1 MKKSD
6 IFNEQGKRK
15 CECTFS
21 KIFRL
26 NPNLTAISAY
36 EDGRILECN
45 EAFLDSFGYK
55 KVDIIGKTALELGIW
70 INKEDRL
77 RYIDALRESGSIKDL
92 ELNIRVKSGEIRNYS
107 VVSHIIEADGMKCI
121 LDFFKDI
128 TEKNAAEKEL
138 LKSEREFRGIFEQ
151 AAVGIC
157 YLSLEGRFIKTNN
170 KFCQIV
176 GYTKEELIDMN
187 FKQITHPEDLE
198 KDLKLYYKTLNNE
211 LKTYAVEKR
220 YIRKDSS
227 IVWTSLT
234 VSLSLDENLKPQYR
248 IAAVIDIT
256 EKKLQDE
263 AIKKMNEELEKRVE
277 ERTKALQYA
286 LDKLQK
292 RDRQRKIAED
302 HLREAYIFNRKVIE
316 CSPIGIMT
324 YNSEGQCVSVND
336 EVVRISGGTREELLK
351 QNFKYNETWKEY
363 NLYDAAMKA
372 LSTGKEERV
381 TVNMVTTF
389 GNKVWL
395 ECKFVQFSMK
405 EEPHL
410 LFLSNDISNQK
421 IMENEI
427 ALFFDTALDMLCIY
441 DFDGYFRRISPTWS
455 KTLGWSEEE
464 LYSKPFIEFVNEED
478 RTKTIDVL
486 KSLSAGGQVVRF
498 ENRYLCKDG
507 TYRWLAWNSY
517 GYLERKII
525 IATARDITESKH
537 TEEILRNA
545 KEMAEKADKAKSEFL
560 VNMSHEIR
568 TPLNA
573 IIGFSEILYSE
584 ENNEKHKNYLESIN
598 IAGNSLLNII
608 NDILD
613 LSKIEAGMMKLQVI
627 PINPRRML
635 EEIERIFRM
644 KISQKGLQFC
654 IEVDSEIPDTLLL
667 DEARIRQVLLNLVGN
682 AVKFTDKGYIRLSLK
697 KHFSSPVYQD
707 KINLAISVEDTGIG
721 IQESDLESIFESFKQ
736 QHGQNNRKYGGT
748 GLGLSI
754 SKRLAEMMN
763 GRLTVESVVGKGS
776 VFTLIIQDVNVS
788 NLKPVSENNNESQI
802 TKILFENKKVLI
814 ADDVDSNR
822 ILLKEILEKV
832 GLQVVMAQNGFEALD
847 ILSKEKPDLI
857 IMDIMMPE
865 MDGIEA
871 TKKIKSSKDTSSI
884 PIIALTATLKFED
897 DRSIDSVQ
905 FDGAIYKPVTISRLL
920 EEIKKFIPSIKEK
933 STENRELVIK
943 NESTLSPLLAKQ
955 LMDSI
960 YPYVSK
966 LKIAV
971 KGTVAEELAEL
982 LITLGEKHNIKYL
995 YEKGVE
1001 LKKAVGYFDIIK
1013 INECVVH
1020 LGYWLNKLIHAG
1032 GDM

>member
-21 KIFRL
+21 KIFML
-26 NPNLTAISAY
+26 NPNLIAISEY

-55 KVDIIGKTALELGIW
+55 KVDIIGRTALELGIW

-77 RYIDALRESGSIKDL
+77 RYIDALRKNGSIKDL
-92 ELNIRVKSGEIRNYS
+92 EINIRVKSGEIRNYS
-107 VVSHIIEADGMKCI
+107 VVSQIIEADGMKCI

-128 TEKNAAEKEL
+128 TEKNVAEKEL

-176 GYTKEELIDMN
+176 GYTREELIDMN

-198 KDLKLYYKTLNNE
+198 KDLKLYYKILNNE
-211 LKTYAVEKR
+211 LETYTVEKR

-227 IVWTSLT
+227 IVWVSLT

-263 AIKKMNEELEKRVE
+263 AIKK
-277 ERTKALQYA
+277 
-286 LDKLQK
+286 
-292 RDRQRKIAED
+292 
-302 HLREAYIFNRKVIE
+302 
-316 CSPIGIMT
+316 
-324 YNSEGQCVSVND
+324 
-336 EVVRISGGTREELLK
+336 
-351 QNFKYNETWKEY
+351 
-363 NLYDAAMKA
+363 
-372 LSTGKEERV
+372 
-381 TVNMVTTF
+381 
-389 GNKVWL
+389 
-395 ECKFVQFSMK
+395 
-405 EEPHL
+405 
-410 LFLSNDISNQK
+410 

-427 ALFFDTALDMLCIY
+427 TLFFDTALDMLCIY

-464 LYSKPFIEFVNEED
+464 LYSKPFIEFVHEED
-478 RTKTIDVL
+478 KTKTIDVL
-486 KSLSAGGQVVRF
+486 KRLNTGGQVVRF

-517 GYLERKII
+517 GYLERRII

-560 VNMSHEIR
+560 ANMSHEIR

-584 ENNEKHKNYLESIN
+584 ENDEKHKNYLESIN

-627 PINPRRML
+627 PINPRKIL

-667 DEARIRQVLLNLVGN
+667 DETRIRQVLLNLVGN
-682 AVKFTDKGYIRLSLK
+682 AVKFTEKGYIRLSMK
-697 KHFSSPVYQD
+697 KHFSSPVYKD

-763 GRLTVESVVGKGS
+763 GRLMVESVVGKGS
-776 VFTLIIQDVNVS
+776 IFTIVIQDVNVS
-788 NLKPVSENNNESQI
+788 NLKPISENNNESQI
-802 TKILFENKKVLI
+802 TKILFENKRALI
-814 ADDVDSNR
+814 VDDVDSNR

-871 TKKIKSSKDTSSI
+871 TKKIKSSKDTASI
-884 PIIALTATLKFED
+884 PIIGLTATIRFEN

-933 STENRELVIK
+933 STESGQLVIK
-943 NESTLSPLLAKQ
+943 NESSLTPLLAKQ

-971 KGTVAEELAEL
+971 KGTVAEELSEL

-995 YEKGVE
+995 YEKGAE
-1001 LKKAVGYFDIIK
+1001 LRKAVEYFDIIK
-1013 INECVVH
+1013 INECVEH
-1020 LGYWLNKLIHAG
+1020 LGYWLNKLIYAG

>member
-6 IFNEQGKRK
+6 IFNGQGMRK

-26 NPNLTAISAY
+26 SPNLIAISAY

-45 EAFLDSFGYK
+45 EAVLDNFGYK
-55 KVDIIGKTALELGIW
+55 KADVIGRTALELGIW
-70 INKEDRL
+70 IKKEDRL
-77 RYIDALRESGSIKDL
+77 RYIDALRERGSIKDL
-92 ELNIRVKSGEIRNYS
+92 EINIRVKSGEIRSYS
-107 VVSHIIEADGMKCI
+107 VVSHIIEEDGMKCI
-121 LDFFKDI
+121 LYFFKDT
-128 TEKNAAEKEL
+128 TEKNANEKEL

-157 YLSLEGRFIKTNN
+157 YSSLEGRFIKTNN
-170 KFCQIV
+170 KFCEIV
-176 GYTKEELIDMN
+176 GYTKEELLDMN

-198 KDLKLYYKTLNNE
+198 KDLKLYYKILNNE
-211 LKTYAVEKR
+211 LETYTIEKR

-227 IVWTSLT
+227 IVWVSLT
-234 VSLSLDENLKPQYR
+234 VSLSLGENLKPQYR
-248 IAAVIDIT
+248 IGAVIDIT

-263 AIKKMNEELEKRVE
+263 AIKKLNEELEKRVE
-277 ERTKALQYA
+277 ERTKELQDT

-292 RDRQRKIAED
+292 RDTQRRIAED
-302 HLREAYIFNRKVIE
+302 HLREAYTFNRKVIE
-316 CSPIGIMT
+316 CSPIGIMN

-336 EVVRISGGTREELLK
+336 EAVRIAGSTREELLK
-351 QNFKYNETWKEY
+351 QNFKYNETWKKY
-363 NLYDAAMKA
+363 NLYDAAIKA
-372 LSTGKEERV
+372 LSTEKEERI
-381 TVNMVTTF
+381 TVNMITTF

-395 ECKFVQFSMK
+395 ECRFVKFRMK
-405 EEPHL
+405 EETHL
-410 LFLSNDISNQK
+410 LFLSNDITNQK
-421 IMENEI
+421 VMENEI
-427 ALFFDTALDMLCIY
+427 SLFFDTALDMLCVY

-464 LYSKPFIEFVNEED
+464 LCSKPFIELIHEED
-478 RTKTIDVL
+478 KTKTIDAL
-486 KSLSAGGQVVRF
+486 KRLNTGGQVIRF

-507 TYRWLAWNSY
+507 TYRWLAWNSF
-517 GYLERKII
+517 GYLERRII

-560 VNMSHEIR
+560 ANMSHEIR

-584 ENNEKHKNYLESIN
+584 ENDEKHKNYLESIN

-627 PINPRRML
+627 PINPRRIL
-635 EEIERIFRM
+635 EEIERIFRRE
-644 KISQKGLQFC
+644 ISQKGLQFY
-654 IEVDSEIPDTLLL
+654 IEIDNEIPDTLLL
-667 DEARIRQVLLNLVGN
+667 DETRIRQVLLNLVGN
-682 AVKFTDKGYIRLSLK
+682 AVKFTDKGYIRLSMK

-776 VFTLIIQDVNVS
+776 VFTIIIQNVNVS
-788 NLKPVSENNNESQI
+788 NLKPVSGNNNENQI

-822 ILLKEILEKV
+822 IILKEILEKV

-884 PIIALTATLKFED
+884 PIIALTATVKFED

-920 EEIKKFIPSIKEK
+920 EELKKFIPSIKEK
-933 STENRELVIK
+933 STENRQMVIK

-955 LMDSI
+955 LMDTIS
-960 YPYVSK
+960 PYVSK
-966 LKIAV
+966 LKIV
-971 KGTVAEELAEL
+971 VRGTVAEELSEL
-982 LITLGEKHNIKYL
+982 LITLGEQHNIKYL
-995 YEKGVE
+995 YEEGVE
-1001 LKKAVGYFDIIK
+1001 LKKAVGYFDVIK

-1020 LGYWLNKLIHAG
+1020 LGDWLNRLIYVG